1 VPGNLELV
9 KPNQKELSALV
20 NRELT
25 QPDDVRTAAQE
36 LVRSGKAR
44 RVVVSLALRGR
55 WPSMKRRPF
64 RLSHRR

>member
-44 RVVVSLALRGR
+44 AWWSPLALRGAG
-55 WPSMKRRPF
+55 RR
-64 RLSHRR
+64 